1 MATLG
6 IKLTINQM
14 FCDIVVVIFVTKVC
28 GSIVNAGDL
37 RTVAVMGGDL
47 SKGESLMPSTM
58 QTNDHTGAGNN
69 SGHSRSTYYSPIQ
82 SKSNC

>member
-14 FCDIVVVIFVTKVC
+14 FCDIVVVIFVIKVW

-47 SKGESLMPSTM
+47 
-58 QTNDHTGAGNN
+58 
-69 SGHSRSTYYSPIQ
+69 
-82 SKSNC
+82 

>member
-69 SGHSRSTYYSPIQ
+69 SGHSSSTYYSTIS
-82 SKSNC
+82 SKI

>member
-14 FCDIVVVIFVTKVC
+14 FCDIVVVIKVW